1 MKKII
6 LIFLTAILLTSCPSE
21 EFRLEELLALDRM
34 SPVLLSF
41 SFRENRTVTLRF
53 DKNVVITD
61 AKIDGVNIEG
71 ITDESE
77 NVVMTLPSPLS
88 FLEIKTLLFTAEDS
102 SGNTS
107 RYAYFLTGEN
117 LNQAKVLITELS
129 ADGSETSPDRIELSV
144 IKNGTTGGLYI
155 SSGVIEYGTDGYAMP
170 EISVKSGDI
179 IVIYWDRERS
189 GEMIEYRGN
198 SKTIYLNAR
207 KEKTLT
213 STNGAIVVY
222 SNITGRG
229 KISDAIVWRKSDA
242 SNSSGFGSERTRL
255 SYLDLVKRNEWS
267 GDAIFSDNT
276 TATRVF
282 ARTYPYEDTNYSD
295 DFHITDTSSSTFGRR
310 NTNKIYTK

>member
-102 SGNTS
+102 NGNTS

-129 ADGSETSPDRIELSV
+129 ANGSETSPDRIELSV

-155 SSGVIEYGTDGYAMP
+155 SSGVIEYGKDGYAMP

-179 IVIYWDRERS
+179 IVIYWDREPES
-189 GEMIEYRGN
+189 MEP
-198 SKTIYLNAR
+198 
-207 KEKTLT
+207 
-213 STNGAIVVY
+213 VY
-222 SNITGRG
+222 SG
-229 KISDAIVWRKSDA
+229 
-242 SNSSGFGSERTRL
+242 
-255 SYLDLVKRNEWS
+255 
-267 GDAIFSDNT
+267 
-276 TATRVF
+276 
-282 ARTYPYEDTNYSD
+282 
-295 DFHITDTSSSTFGRR
+295 SSTGYIVYAGSDPTLSC
-310 NTNKIYTK
+310 TN